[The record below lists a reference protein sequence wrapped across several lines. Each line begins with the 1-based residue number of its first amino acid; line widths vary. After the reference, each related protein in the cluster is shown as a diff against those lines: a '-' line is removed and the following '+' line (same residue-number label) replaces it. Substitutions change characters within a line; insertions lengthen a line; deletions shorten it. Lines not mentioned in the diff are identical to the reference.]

1 MAMQK
6 ISDKKCNIGEGPI
19 WNDKDKLMHFVNGFD
34 DEICTLNLETCEVT
48 TRKVDVGVAAIAF
61 TKDYRMIV
69 SRSDGVF
76 ILNDDDTTEKLY
88 DTDKYDLRYAND
100 MKVGPDGR
108 IYVGTQCTKRL
119 GLSDRIDGKLVSIDR
134 NGNVRTLLE
143 GLILSNGL
151 DWSPSGEFFYHT
163 DSETKIIREY
173 AFDMKSG
180 DIRFTGREVNVL
192 GADGFTVDRDGFI
205 YAASWGGYRIHII
218 DPRSLKIVDMI
229 EMPAKATA
237 SCGFGGDDMRTLV
250 AVTASY
256 YIKPEVDPNA
266 GFVFTE
272 KREVGGIKPYLF

>member
-1 MAMQK
+1 MKK
-6 ISDKKCNIGEGPI
+6 ISSNKKCNIGEGPI
-19 WNDKDKLMHFVNGFD
+19 WNDKDKLMYFVNGFD
-34 DEICTLNLETCEVT
+34 DEICTLNLDTGEVV

-88 DTDKYDLRYAND
+88 DTDKFDISYAND

-134 NGNVRTLLE
+134 SGNVRTLLE

-151 DWSPSGEFFYHT
+151 DWSPDKKRFYHT

-173 AFDMKSG
+173 DFDIASG
-180 DIRFTGREVNVL
+180 DISFTGREVNVF
-192 GADGFTVDRDGFI
+192 GADGFTVDQNGYI

-218 DPRSLKIVDMI
+218 DPRSLQIVDMI
-229 EMPAKATA
+229 EMPARATA
-237 SCGFGGDDMRTLV
+237 SCGFGGDDMKTLV

-272 KREVGGIKPYLF
+272 KLEVGGIKPYLF

>member
-1 MAMQK
+1 MKK
-6 ISDKKCNIGEGPI
+6 ISSDKKCNIGEGPI
-19 WNDKDKLMHFVNGFD
+19 WNDNEKLMYFVNGFD
-34 DEICTLNLETCEVT
+34 DEFCTLDLVTGEVV

-69 SRSDGVF
+69 SRPDGVF
-76 ILNDDDTTEKLY
+76 ILNEDDTTEKLY
-88 DTDKYDLRYAND
+88 DTDKYDLKYAND

-151 DWSPSGEFFYHT
+151 DWSPDKERFYHT

-173 AFDMKSG
+173 DFDIKSG
-180 DIRFTGREVNVL
+180 EISFTGREVNVF
-192 GADGFTVDRDGFI
+192 GADGFTVDRDGYI

-229 EMPAKATA
+229 EMPARATA

-266 GFVFTE
+266 GFIFTE